1 MEYYNCYFEGIFWT
15 PENENSKIIAT
26 LYIDDKG
33 IVTISS
39 LQPLIKDRRV
49 TNEGWNKIKIVF
61 GYINSHDTS
70 KSYSVKLYN
79 VFQIHQSDG
88 GLTKCKYQS
97 SNSLISKAFDEEIGD
112 ISYNSIML
120 NSNIVSQWIPI
131 SGFKWDPSGYEDK
144 IFKVNQLYEQP
155 SKIELFKNDDYNIYL
170 FFRASAGYP
179 VRRNSYIKEE
189 VFLIIETSNS
199 FNFKQLYKLKAT
211 IERLLN
217 ILLFAPF
224 YSTKVE
230 FGSSTGTNYIDLGK
244 SKELSTGQS
253 NPLEFEI
260 FNEYSQEIFK
270 KWFEKQKSFELLI
283 KNFFSVFGQKGVL
296 IENKF
301 LTYTSV
307 LENYHKNNVKKTAN
321 LKDRL
326 LYILKNS
333 SFHDM
338 VGDIDKYAEKLK
350 VTRNYHAHL
359 EEKHE
364 KKSLDSKGIIYS
376 NRILEII
383 IHEIMLQELG
393 VSEFKIPHSTNKL
406 INEINNILE

>member
-1 MEYYNCYFEGIFWT
+1 MEYYNCYFEGVFWT
-15 PENENSKIIAT
+15 PENENSKVIAT
-26 LYIDDKG
+26 LHIDENG

-39 LQPLIKDRRV
+39 LQPLIKSKRI

-70 KSYSVKLYN
+70 KSFSVKLYY
-79 VFQIHQSDG
+79 VVQIHQSDG
-88 GLTKCKYQS
+88 ALTKFKYQS
-97 SNSLISKAFDEEIGD
+97 SNTLISKAIDEEISNL
-112 ISYNSIML
+112 SYNSIML

-131 SGFKWDPSGYEDK
+131 SGFKWEPNDYEDK

-155 SKIELFKNDDYNIYL
+155 NKIELFKNEDYSIYI

-189 VFLIIETSNS
+189 VFIIIETATS
-199 FNFKQLYKLKAT
+199 FDLKQLYKTKAT
-211 IERLLN
+211 IERFLN
-217 ILLFAPF
+217 IILFAPF
-224 YSTKVE
+224 FSTTVE
-230 FGSSTGTNYIDLGK
+230 FRSSTGTDYLDLSK
-244 SKELSTGQS
+244 SKELSKGRS
-253 NPLEFEI
+253 NPLKFEI
-260 FNEYSQEIFK
+260 FQEHSQEIFK
-270 KWFEKQKSFELLI
+270 KWFEKQEAFELLI

-301 LTYTSV
+301 LTYVSV
-307 LENYHKNNVKKTAN
+307 LENYHKNNVKKTAT

-326 LYILKNS
+326 SYILKNS
-333 SFHDM
+333 SFYKM
-338 VGDIDKYAEKLK
+338 EMDIDKYAEKLK

-364 KKSLDSKGIIYS
+364 KKSLDSNGILNS

-393 VSEFKIPHSTNKL
+393 VPEFKIPESADKI
-406 INEINNILE
+406 INEINKTLE

>member
-1 MEYYNCYFEGIFWT
+1 MEHYNCYFEGVFWT
-15 PENENSKIIAT
+15 LENENSKVIAT
-26 LYIDDKG
+26 LHIDENG

-39 LQPLIKDRRV
+39 LQPLIKSKRI

-70 KSYSVKLYN
+70 KSYSVRLYK

-88 GLTKCKYQS
+88 ALTKFKYQS
-97 SNSLISKAFDEEIGD
+97 SNTLISKAFDEEISNL
-112 ISYNSIML
+112 SYNSIML

-131 SGFKWDPSGYEDK
+131 SGFKWEPNDDENK
-144 IFKVNQLYEQP
+144 IFKVNQLYQQP
-155 SKIELFKNDDYNIYL
+155 NKIELFKNEDYSIYI

-189 VFLIIETSNS
+189 VFLIIETATS
-199 FNFKQLYKLKAT
+199 FDLKQLYKIKAT

-217 ILLFAPF
+217 IILFAPF
-224 YSTKVE
+224 FSTTVE
-230 FGSSTGTNYIDLGK
+230 FRSSTGTDYLDLGK
-244 SKELSTGQS
+244 SKELSKGRS
-253 NPLEFEI
+253 NPLKFEI
-260 FNEYSQEIFK
+260 FHEHSQEIFK
-270 KWFEKQKSFELLI
+270 KWFEKQEAFELLI

-301 LTYTSV
+301 LTYVSV
-307 LENYHKNNVKKTAN
+307 LENYHKNNVKKTAT

-326 LYILKNS
+326 SYLLKNS
-333 SFHDM
+333 SFYEM
-338 VGDIDKYAEKLK
+338 EMDIDKYAEKLK

-364 KKSLDSKGIIYS
+364 KKSLDSNGILNS

-393 VSEFKIPHSTNKL
+393 VPEFKIPESADK
-406 INEINNILE
+406 IIDEINKTLE